1 MVKVS
6 ICLLTIDRYQMT
18 RYCLDNLL
26 SKAGI
31 ERNEIELLILDNGSK
46 DKRVIEYC
54 KSIANVFIQEPKN
67 IGVSKGFN
75 KLFRKAKGE
84 FICTIGNDIT
94 IDNNWLKDLIHYNS
108 TIKNSGISAIYC
120 LLDKG
125 IYNNKLNVFVP
136 SSGLV
141 YGIALWNKLLMD
153 KIGGFDES
161 LNGYGYEDS
170 QFCFRAFKTGY
181 MNYYIP
187 DQYST
192 HLGEDMNQDSE
203 YRKKK
208 DDNLKKNLPIFQASI
223 QKMIQTNNYK
233 IKL

>member
-1 MVKVS
+1 MKVS

-26 SKAGI
+26 SKTGI
-31 ERNEIELLILDNGSK
+31 DLKDIELLILDNGSK

-54 KSIANVFIQEPKN
+54 KSIADVYIQEPIN

-75 KLFRKAKGE
+75 KLFRKASGD

-94 IDNNWLKDLIHYNS
+94 VQDNWLKDLIHYNS
-108 TIKNSGISAIYC
+108 TINNSGISAIYC

-125 IYNNKLNVFVP
+125 IYNKRLNVFIP
-136 SSGLV
+136 NSGLV
-141 YGIALWNKLLMD
+141 YGIALWNKKLMNA
-153 KIGGFDES
+153 IGGFDES

-170 QFCFRAFKTGY
+170 QFCFRAMKSGY
-181 MNYYIP
+181 LNYYIP
-187 DQYST
+187 NQYST
-192 HLGEDMNQDSE
+192 HLGEDLNIDSD

-208 DDNLKKNLPIFQASI
+208 DNNLKKNLPIFQASI
-223 QKMIQTNNYK
+223 QRMIQTNNYK
-233 IKL
+233 IKI